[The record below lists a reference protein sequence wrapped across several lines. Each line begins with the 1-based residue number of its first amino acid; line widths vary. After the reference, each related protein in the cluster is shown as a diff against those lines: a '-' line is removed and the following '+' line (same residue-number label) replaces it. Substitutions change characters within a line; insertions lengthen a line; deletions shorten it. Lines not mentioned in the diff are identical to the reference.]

1 MKPSCPMSFQ
11 PGDWMMGT
19 PYRVVRP
26 LGVGGM
32 GEVYEVD
39 HTRTGTRRAVKV
51 ARPLLLA
58 TDGVL
63 AHRLLREGRV
73 LRSIEHPNVVRV
85 FEAGR
90 LSDVRPY
97 FAMELLEGM
106 TLRQV
111 VAEKAPLSWV
121 QAIRMAVQVLDGL
134 QAIHD
139 RGIVHRDV
147 KPGNLFLDGWGIVK
161 VLDLGIAKSTDPHG
175 SGPRTREGMVM
186 GTTRYMAPEQLS
198 GGVVDRRADLYSL
211 ALVLVELLVGRAKPK
226 TRILGDDSLASVR
239 RHGPEELEIVL
250 RRALSPDPAAR
261 PSTASEMAA
270 ELRAFASAPAVPPRR
285 TPRGPCVPICRS
297 ETSGTLSIP
306 TDLGISLRRPPW
318 FWGVQIGIVVL
329 SVFAIVV
336 ATGVTWMVASRPG
349 LESGRC
355 STGALG
361 SSVALPAVQVGDEAG
376 GR

>member
-1 MKPSCPMSFQ
+1 
-11 PGDWMMGT
+11 
-19 PYRVVRP
+19 
-26 LGVGGM
+26 M

-58 TDGVL
+58 TDGIL

-85 FEAGR
+85 FEAGK
-90 LSDVRPY
+90 LSDGRPY
-97 FAMELLEGM
+97 FAMELLEGT

-111 VAEKAPLSWV
+111 VAEQAPMSWSL
-121 QAIRMAVQVLDGL
+121 AIRMTVQALDGL

-147 KPGNLFLDGWGIVK
+147 KPGNLFVDGWGIVK
-161 VLDLGIAKSTDPHG
+161 VLDLGIAKLTDPHG

-198 GGVVDRRADLYSL
+198 GGEVDPRADLYSL
-211 ALVLVELLVGRAKPK
+211 GLVLLELLVGRVLSRRKV
-226 TRILGDDSLASVR
+226 LGDEVFALVR
-239 RHGPEELEIVL
+239 RHGPEELEVVL
-250 RRALSPDPAAR
+250 RRALSVDPAER
-261 PSTASEMAA
+261 PSSAAQMAA
-270 ELRAFASAPAVPPRR
+270 ELRAFVSVPVVPPR
-285 TPRGPCVPICRS
+285 PKARGPFAPVIRS
-297 ETSGTLSIP
+297 EPTGTLSVP
-306 TDLGISLRRPPW
+306 MSFVGSRRKPPW
-318 FWGVQIGIVVL
+318 FWGVQIGIVVISL
-329 SVFAIVV
+329 FAIVV
-336 ATGVTWMVASRPG
+336 ATGVTWMVASQSG
-349 LESGRC
+349 LEDGRC

-361 SSVALPAVQVGDEAG
+361 SSVALPAVHVGDGAG